1 MHMHMICIK
10 CKLYQIAEKDNIY
23 MQMISVFT
31 NFAWLENKHLN
42 LDSWAIMNNKLH
54 PFAYFKTLHIMK
66 RYKNLHCCEVI
77 IKIHVYYTV
86 LHTSED
92 TVKLLKCFLIQCL
105 QVCIDMWLFQIY
117 QGSNTSCSTLYWNC
131 TLLLCADRKP
141 ISLLP
146 ILEKAEV

>member
-1 MHMHMICIK
+1 MHMHMICVK

-66 RYKNLHCCEVI
+66 RYKDLHCCEVI
-77 IKIHVYYTV
+77 IKIHVCYTV

-105 QVCIDMWLFQIY
+105 QVCIDM
-117 QGSNTSCSTLYWNC
+117 
-131 TLLLCADRKP
+131 
-141 ISLLP
+141 
-146 ILEKAEV
+146 